1 MVLRALLVALLLLM
15 GSGWATP
22 AAAHKEH
29 EKKKVEQ
36 ASAAREQ
43 GRTVAHPMSPEV
55 HEAVKD
61 DLERLEAERAQP
73 WHDRLIDW
81 VGRVHPFA
89 VHFPLALFP
98 ISWIALLLGRR
109 RGQAEPLLRAFII
122 VAGASA
128 AVAGI
133 LGWFNGGFSLVDA
146 DPLLLWHRWL
156 GTALGLAG
164 AAIGLWSWRHRS
176 AAHSRPMVWL
186 LGLLTGL
193 LLAQGWLGGALVHGA
208 DHMNW

>member
-1 MVLRALLVALLLLM
+1 LRTLFVALLLLM
-15 GSGWATP
+15 GSGCAPP

-29 EKKKVEQ
+29 EKNKVEQ
-36 ASAAREQ
+36 ASTAQGQ

-61 DLERLEAERAQP
+61 DLERLEAGHRRP
-73 WHDRLIDW
+73 WHVRLIDW

-109 RGQAEPLLRAFII
+109 RGAAEPLLRALII

-128 AVAGI
+128 AVASV
-133 LGWFNGGFSLVDA
+133 LGWLNAGFSLVDA

-156 GTALGLAG
+156 GTGLGIAG
-164 AAIGLWSWRHRS
+164 AAIGFWSWRHLS
-176 AAHSRPMVWL
+176 AARSGTMAWV
-186 LGLLTGL
+186 LGLITAL
-193 LLAQGWLGGALVHGA
+193 LLAQGWLGAALIHGA